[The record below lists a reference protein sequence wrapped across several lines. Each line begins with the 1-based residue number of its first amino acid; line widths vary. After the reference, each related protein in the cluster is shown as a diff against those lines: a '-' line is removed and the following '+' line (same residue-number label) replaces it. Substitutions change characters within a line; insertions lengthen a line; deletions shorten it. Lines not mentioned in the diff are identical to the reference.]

1 MATSQCLNTIPA
13 IGALCGQ
20 ASPLQKAAGIFLA
33 LPDFEFASF
42 TDAVNQTKW
51 LEAIRD
57 EKIFPVLD
65 LDDEEMKDVE
75 DNETVTA
82 TGKTIFNFEGTRARI
97 YKVTLPVSVHQKL
110 RDYSFQKL
118 RLFILDKGNNIM
130 ATSPDGT
137 KLKGLKSSY
146 FRIQKQN
153 WEGFVTN
160 IQVNFGDVNE
170 WDKFGK
176 YFNPSWNGSDLEA
189 LTKVELTCSTVNQT
203 THVFTATV
211 AYVDGAEVTSTGIA
225 KSVPISGLVAANFA
239 LIKHGT
245 TTVWNPETIVE
256 TATPGVYTV
265 TCHTPN
271 IYDYGTAQIVPSTT
285 ALYKSDIETTTA
297 AV

>member
-1 MATSQCLNTIPA
+1 MANTQCLNNIPA

-20 ASPLQKAAGIFLA
+20 ASPLQIEAGLYLA
-33 LPDFEFASF
+33 LPDQEFATA

-65 LDDEEMKDVE
+65 LDDREIKDVE
-75 DNETVTA
+75 DNETVTP

-118 RLFILDKGNNIM
+118 RLYILDKGNNIM
-130 ATSPDGT
+130 CTSPDGT
-137 KLKGLKSSY
+137 KIKGLKTSY

-189 LTKVELTCSTVNQT
+189 LTKVEITPSTVNQS
-203 THVFTATV
+203 THVFTASV

-225 KSVPISGLVAANFA
+225 KSVPISGLVAANFN
-239 LIKHGT
+239 LIKTGAI
-245 TTVWNPETIVE
+245 P
-256 TATPGVYTV
+256 TAVDSVSESSTTPGLYTITAHV
-265 TCHTPN
+265 
-271 IYDYGTAQIVPSTT
+271 GTFISGTVQVIPSTT
-285 ALYKSDIETTTA
+285 ALYKSDIETVSA